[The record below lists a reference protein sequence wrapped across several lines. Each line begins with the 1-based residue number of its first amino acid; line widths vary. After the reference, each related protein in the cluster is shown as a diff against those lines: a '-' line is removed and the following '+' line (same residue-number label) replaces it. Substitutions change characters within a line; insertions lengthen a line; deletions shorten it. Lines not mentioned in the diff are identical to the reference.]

1 MIEFWITNARE
12 IMFLCFGGGFLLF
25 VLFAI
30 RTMWIAT
37 RLLRKLDDLTDLFI
51 EYIQK
56 PLKFIIEAQKIL
68 SKVLGWWK
76 K

>member
-1 MIEFWITNARE
+1 MEFWITNARE
-12 IMFLCFGGGFLLF
+12 LMYLCFGGGFILL

-37 RLLRKLDDLTDLFI
+37 RVLRKIDDLTDLFI

-56 PLKFIIEAQKIL
+56 PIQFIIEAQKIL
-68 SKVLGWWK
+68 SKVLGWLK